1 MDILDQIIELLIVFA
16 TTTGL
21 KIVISIII
29 LIVGL
34 KLIKV
39 LLKVISRSKGFTKID
54 PSAHGFILSFVS
66 ISLKILLGISIATFL
81 GLEMTS
87 VLAVLASAG
96 LAIGLALQGALG
108 NLAGGL
114 MILIFKPF
122 RVGDYIDN
130 HTDAGTVSE
139 INIFYTVL
147 KTIDNNRIMLP
158 NGGLTN
164 TSIVNYSMEERR
176 RIDLV
181 FTTAYDADI
190 EKVKSILLSI
200 ASDHELAINEPAEPF
215 CRLVEHVD
223 SALSFTLR
231 VWTMSENYWPMRFDL
246 IEQVKKAFDQ
256 NNIEIPY
263 PQMDVHLDQKVN

>member
-1 MDILDQIIELLIVFA
+1 MDILDKVIDTLIGYA
-16 TTTGL
+16 MTAGL
-21 KIVISIII
+21 KIIISLII
-29 LIVGL
+29 LVVGL
-34 KLIKV
+34 KLIKILV
-39 LLKVISRSKGFTKID
+39 KAISKSDGYGRID
-54 PSAHGFILSFVS
+54 PSAQGFIRSFIS
-66 ISLKILLGISIATFL
+66 IGLKILLGISIARYL

-158 NGGLTN
+158 NGELTN
-164 TSIVNYSMEERR
+164 TSIVNYSMEEKRR
-176 RIDLV
+176 VDLV

-190 EKVKSILLSI
+190 DKVKSILLDV
-200 ASDHELAINEPAEPF
+200 ANGHEFKIDEPDAPF
-215 CRLVEHVD
+215 CRLTEHGD

-231 VWTMSENYWPMRFDL
+231 VWTLAGNYWPMRFDL
-246 IEQVKKAFDQ
+246 IEQVKHAFDS

-263 PQMDVHLDQKVN
+263 PQMDVHLDQKS